1 MEFLFCFQLASFIA
15 FSTLVVI
22 CQSVAIGK
30 DGGPVTSTTGNG
42 QQSHHEIEKQILGE
56 EKQMDA
62 GFVKA
67 AEPLIEFLRE
77 YSRSIISGNVPNLST
92 NNTLPMHS
100 AVLKALQP
108 AIKLFVQEI
117 PSLVLEETQDKK
129 NVQKFNFCD
138 LCVDALGCEIC
149 FFFFFCPPC

>member
-1 MEFLFCFQLASFIA
+1 M
-15 FSTLVVI
+15 I

-30 DGGPVTSTTGNG
+30 DGGPITSTTGNG
-42 QQSHHEIEKQILGE
+42 QQSHHAVEKQILGE

-67 AEPLIEFLRE
+67 AEPLIEFLRS

-100 AVLKALQP
+100 AVLKAFQP
-108 AIKLFVQEI
+108 AITLFVQEI
-117 PSLVLEETQDKK
+117 PSLVLEETQGKK
-129 NVQKFNFCD
+129 NVQNDPECD
-138 LCVDALGCEIC
+138 LCLAAHDCATCWYLN
-149 FFFFFCPPC
+149 CPQCD

>member
-1 MEFLFCFQLASFIA
+1 M
-15 FSTLVVI
+15 I

-67 AEPLIEFLRE
+67 AEPLIEFLRG
-77 YSRSIISGNVPNLST
+77 YSRSIISGNVPDLSR

-108 AIKLFVQEI
+108 AITLFVQEI
-117 PSLVLEETQDKK
+117 PNLVLEETQGKK
-129 NVQKFNFCD
+129 NVQNSNLCSICLTNDDCLTCHIQGACRKEVCD
-138 LCVDALGCEIC
+138 TV
-149 FFFFFCPPC
+149 